1 MVRGLLTA
9 LGVMFICAALPVAQA
24 LLAPF
29 GPFLGAYFG
38 IRWVDTGGRG
48 PLGAAVRF
56 GCVVAGAS
64 GIILIVIA
72 VILMLTLA
80 LPPRFLVLL
89 WIAVVVFTLYVAGMS
104 TLGGMYR
111 LVKMQAAAGAK
122 APATGAGSGDKGG
135 DTTGAAAKADAGDG
149 DATGAAGAGG
159 EGEDRVGDAAGRGG

>member
-1 MVRGLLTA
+1 M
-9 LGVMFICAALPVAQA
+9 GVMFICAALPVAQA

-48 PLGAAVRF
+48 ALGAAVRF

-72 VILMLTLA
+72 VVLMLTLA

-111 LVKMQAAAGAK
+111 LVKMQTAAART
-122 APATGAGSGDKGG
+122 PATGAAA
-135 DTTGAAAKADAGDG
+135 DTGDG
-149 DATGAAGAGG
+149 D
-159 EGEDRVGDAAGRGG
+159 EGGDAAGRGG

>member
-48 PLGAAVRF
+48 ALGAAVRF

-64 GIILIVIA
+64 GVILVVIA
-72 VILMLTLA
+72 AVLMLTLA
-80 LPPRFLVLL
+80 LPPRLLVLL
-89 WIAVVVFTLYVAGMS
+89 WIAVGVFTLYVAGMS

-111 LVKMQAAAGAK
+111 LVKMQTAAGAAR
-122 APATGAGSGDKGG
+122 APATGAAAAADAGDEGG
-135 DTTGAAAKADAGDG
+135 NASGAAAKAGAGDEGG
-149 DATGAAGAGG
+149 DASG
-159 EGEDRVGDAAGRGG
+159 RVGG

>member
-48 PLGAAVRF
+48 ALGAAVRF

-64 GIILIVIA
+64 GVILVAIA
-72 VILMLTLA
+72 AVLMLTLA
-80 LPPRFLVLL
+80 LPPRLLVLL
-89 WIAVVVFTLYVAGMS
+89 WIAVGVFTLYVAGMS

-111 LVKMQAAAGAK
+111 LVKMQTAAGAAR
-122 APATGAGSGDKGG
+122 APA
-135 DTTGAAAKADAGDG
+135 TGAAAKAGAGDEG
-149 DATGAAGAGG
+149 RNASGAVGAGAGDASG
-159 EGEDRVGDAAGRGG
+159 RVGG